1 MLYQPDM
8 GPSGL
13 SKYECGL
20 LSVARSTACILWLQ
34 ACCAAQLF
42 TFVS

>member
-13 SKYECGL
+13 SNDECAL
-20 LSVARSTACILWLQ
+20 LSVAQPTACILWLR
-34 ACCAAQLF
+34 ACCAAQLVN
-42 TFVS
+42 FVS